1 MQSTATKT
9 LTKTQLQFVTLQN
22 AWKTITRSDWT
33 EVNVLKDLESP
44 ECKYLSEI
52 ARQASDDMN
61 LWFDQAYEILY
72 NALNTIDIDDLSDYD
87 YVENQEY
94 SQKEF
99 ADVRTYTRLQYLTNN
114 NQYDIAQILKETNSD
129 DIATACAIWYDRVC
143 INILDNIFASL
154 DQITIK

>member
-9 LTKTQLQFVTLQN
+9 LTRTQLQFITLQD
-22 AWKTITRSDWT
+22 AWKNITRTDGT
-33 EVNVLKDLESP
+33 QVNVLNDLDSP
-44 ECKYLSEI
+44 ECKYLSDI

-72 NALNTIDIDDLSDYD
+72 DAINTIDIDDLSDYE
-87 YVENQEY
+87 YIENQEY
-94 SQKEF
+94 NQKEF

-114 NQYDIAQILKETNSD
+114 NQYDIAQILKETNSE

-143 INILDNIFASL
+143 INILDSIFPTL
-154 DQITIK
+154 DQISIN